1 MADAINRI
9 AATRRDVNL
18 VIAKLDA
25 QDKERERS
33 GGPQGGDGAGK
44 ALRQSARDLQKK
56 LSAVERRLYVSPDI
70 KGLVNDETTALSKV
84 ETARRALSSSW
95 ETPSATANAYLDETD
110 RTVREALADFNKLYA
125 EDVPAFQKKLADAR
139 IGLLSDQGPIEIK

>member
-1 MADAINRI
+1 LQVEADPALQSSPAGWQAWDAAVTRAGNYQNVVADAINRI

-95 ETPSATANAYLDETD
+95 ETPSATANAYLD
-110 RTVREALADFNKLYA
+110 
-125 EDVPAFQKKLADAR
+125 
-139 IGLLSDQGPIEIK
+139 